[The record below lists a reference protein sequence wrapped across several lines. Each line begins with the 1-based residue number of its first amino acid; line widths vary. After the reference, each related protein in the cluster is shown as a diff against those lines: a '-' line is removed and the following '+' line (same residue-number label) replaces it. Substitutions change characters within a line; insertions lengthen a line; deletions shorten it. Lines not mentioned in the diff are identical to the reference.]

1 MSVTNKARRTIPKL
15 SKELASAVT
24 AGGPRPATALVAT
37 GRSQD
42 GSSQQTLLHTSS
54 SSGGESTTDLPALRP
69 EQLAAVVREAGFAPQ
84 VAATLAAVCA
94 YAPLQE
100 ALWES
105 IQANCERDSL
115 SLAEGVMSSIA
126 KGALLQGSAEASNCS
141 FVGGTSHTD
150 EDQDGCHTEKGKERE
165 GRPSSLREEETGD
178 FESACS
184 ATSLRD
190 YDHYKLKT
198 HSFNEYRSE
207 QDIASLLQVEED
219 LNGSGRA
226 DDWRETSIGAR
237 SEVRSREDIQDGGR
251 GHAGEP
257 GAVDDESWMFSAV
270 LFLAVTVVSLGF
282 LYVGNREV
290 YRTAL
295 QSEMVRAAVA
305 LSQVCAA
312 SGVFGAAAQ

>member
-15 SKELASAVT
+15 SKELSSAIT
-24 AGGPRPATALVAT
+24 AGGVPRPATALVPAS
-37 GRSQD
+37 RSQD
-42 GSSQQTLLHTSS
+42 ASSQQALLHTSS
-54 SSGGESTTDLPALRP
+54 SSSNESTTDLPTLRP

-84 VAATLAAVCA
+84 VQATLAAICA
-94 YAPLQE
+94 YVPLQE
-100 ALWES
+100 ALREA
-105 IQANCERDSL
+105 IQANRERDSL

-126 KGALLQGSAEASNCS
+126 KGALPQDSAEDCPSWA
-141 FVGGTSHTD
+141 GGPSHTD
-150 EDQDGCHTEKGKERE
+150 EDRDGCHTEKGKERE
-165 GRPSSLREEETGD
+165 GRPSSLREEV
-178 FESACS
+178 ESACS

-207 QDIASLLQVEED
+207 QDIASLLQVEEE
-219 LNGSGRA
+219 LNGSGHA

-237 SEVRSREDIQDGGR
+237 SDVRSREDIHDGGR

-282 LYVGNREV
+282 LYVGNKEV

-295 QSEMVRAAVA
+295 QSEMVKAAVA
-305 LSQVCAA
+305 LSQVWAA
-312 SGVFGAAAQ
+312 SGEFGATAQ